1 MEAIILAGGLGTRL
15 RSVVPDLPKCMA
27 PINGIPFISYLIDHL
42 NKEGIT
48 NFVFSLGYKSE
59 AFISL
64 IEEKLPMKNFTVVIE
79 DEPLGTGGAIK
90 LACEKVK
97 NENVIALNGDSLFK
111 VNLKALMNFHL
122 TNKANCTLAL
132 KPMKN
137 FDRYGSVEVDTSN
150 KIMSFKEKKF
160 VEYGNINGGVYA
172 INIPSFIQLP
182 LTSKFS
188 MEQDY
193 LEKYSGEGNFYG
205 FVQEG
210 YFIDIG
216 IPEDFVRAQIEIL

>member
-15 RSVVPDLPKCMA
+15 RSAVPDLPKCMA
-27 PINGIPFISYLIDHL
+27 PINGVPFISYLIDNL
-42 NKEGIT
+42 INEGVTKFI
-48 NFVFSLGYKSE
+48 FSLGYKSE

-90 LACEKVK
+90 LACKKAKE
-97 NENVIALNGDSLFK
+97 ENVIALNGDSLFK
-111 VNLKALMNFHL
+111 VNLKELMHFHL
-122 TNKANCTLAL
+122 EKKSRCTLAL
-132 KPMKN
+132 KPMQN
-137 FDRYGSVEVDTSN
+137 FERYGSVEIDAVQ
-150 KIMSFKEKKF
+150 KIISFKEKQFITK
-160 VEYGNINGGVYA
+160 GCINGGVYA
-172 INIPSFIQLP
+172 IEVASFFHKSLDD
-182 LTSKFS
+182 KFS

-205 FVQEG
+205 FIQEG

-216 IPEDFVRAQIEIL
+216 IPEDFVRAQIELL

>member
-27 PINGIPFISYLIDHL
+27 PINGYPFISYLIDHL
-42 NKEGIT
+42 IKEGIT
-48 NFVFSLGYKSE
+48 YFIFALGYKSE

-64 IEEKLPMKNFTVVIE
+64 IEEKLPINNFTVVIE

-90 LACEKVK
+90 LACKK
-97 NENVIALNGDSLFK
+97 AKDENVIALNGDSLFK
-111 VNLKALMNFHL
+111 VDLSALMNFHL

-150 KIMSFKEKKF
+150 KIKSFKEKKF
-160 VEYGNINGGVYA
+160 VEYGNINGGVYV
-172 INIPSFIQLP
+172 INIPSFIKMSLV
-182 LTSKFS
+182 SKFS

-193 LEKYSGEGNFYG
+193 LEKYTKEGNFNG
-205 FVQEG
+205 FIQDN

-216 IPEDFVRAQIEIL
+216 IPEDYARAQIELL

>member
-90 LACEKVK
+90 LACEKVI

-137 FDRYGSVEVDTSN
+137 FDRYGSVEVDTLN

-193 LEKYSGEGNFYG
+193 LEKYTKEGNFNG
-205 FVQEG
+205 FIQDN

-216 IPEDFVRAQIEIL
+216 IPEDYARAQTELL

>member
-150 KIMSFKEKKF
+150 KIKSFKEKKF
-160 VEYGNINGGVYA
+160 VEYGNINGGVYV
-172 INIPSFIQLP
+172 INIPSFIKMSLV
-182 LTSKFS
+182 SKFS

-193 LEKYSGEGNFYG
+193 LEKYTKEGNFNG
-205 FVQEG
+205 FIQDN

-216 IPEDFVRAQIEIL
+216 IPEDYARAQIELL

>member
-15 RSVVPDLPKCMA
+15 RSAVPDLPKCMA
-27 PINGIPFISYLIDHL
+27 PINGVPFISYLIDNL
-42 NKEGIT
+42 INEGVTKFI
-48 NFVFSLGYKSE
+48 FSLGYKSE

-90 LACEKVK
+90 LACKKAKE
-97 NENVIALNGDSLFK
+97 ENVIALNGDSLFK
-111 VNLKALMNFHL
+111 VNLKELMQFHL
-122 TNKANCTLAL
+122 EKKSRCTLAL
-132 KPMKN
+132 KPMQD
-137 FDRYGSVEVDTSN
+137 FERYGSVEIDAVQ
-150 KIMSFKEKKF
+150 KIISFKEKQFITK
-160 VEYGNINGGVYA
+160 GCINGGVYA
-172 INIPSFIQLP
+172 IEVASFLQKSLED
-182 LTSKFS
+182 KFS

-205 FVQEG
+205 FIQEG

-216 IPEDFVRAQIEIL
+216 IPEDFVRAQIELL

>member
-27 PINGIPFISYLIDHL
+27 PINGYPFISYLIDHL
-42 NKEGIT
+42 IKEGIT
-48 NFVFSLGYKSE
+48 YFIFALGYKSE

-64 IEEKLPMKNFTVVIE
+64 IEEKLPMNNFTVVIE
-79 DEPLGTGGAIK
+79 VEPLGTGGAIK
-90 LACEKVK
+90 LACKK
-97 NENVIALNGDSLFK
+97 AKDENVIALNGDSLFK
-111 VNLKALMNFHL
+111 VDLSALMNFHL
-122 TNKANCTLAL
+122 RNKANCTLAL

-150 KIMSFKEKKF
+150 KIKSFKEKKF
-160 VEYGNINGGVYA
+160 IEYGNINGGVYV
-172 INIPSFIQLP
+172 INIPSFIKMSLV
-182 LTSKFS
+182 SKFS

-193 LEKYSGEGNFYG
+193 LEKYTKEGNFNG
-205 FVQEG
+205 FIQDN

-216 IPEDFVRAQIEIL
+216 IPEDYARAQIELL